1 MVLLS
6 AAIKGVPAETLEA
19 ARLDGAGEMLIF
31 RRVILPQIRGTLIT
45 VFVTVLITV
54 MKIFDVIYV
63 TTNGAF
69 NTNVVGLEFFNQLYT
84 NYNYGYASAIVVML
98 LIAIVPIMIY
108 QIRHFRAEES
118 A

>member
-1 MVLLS
+1 MH
-6 AAIKGVPAETLEA
+6 
-19 ARLDGAGEMLIF
+19 RAGRAPGEGGFERELG
-31 RRVILPQIRGTLIT
+31 REEPQIRGTVIT
-45 VFVTVLITV
+45 VFVTILITV

-63 TTNGAF
+63 MTNGAF

-108 QIRHFRAEES
+108 QIRHFRAEE
-118 A
+118 AA